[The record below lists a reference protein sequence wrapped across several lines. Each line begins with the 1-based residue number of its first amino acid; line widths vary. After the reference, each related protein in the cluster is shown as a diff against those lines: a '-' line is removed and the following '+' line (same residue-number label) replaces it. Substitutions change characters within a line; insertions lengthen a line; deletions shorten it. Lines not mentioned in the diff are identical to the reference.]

1 MFNINADNDIKKKRT
16 IAKIKGGKY
25 DNKIIT
31 YLPEDSDDDKI
42 YRTFHELLLTNDSKF
57 EPFPN
62 LDIERSVLYIAGPS
76 GSGKSFYTKMYLKN
90 YIKQYPENGIYMFS
104 KLTEDSSLDDVK
116 EIKRIKIDN
125 RLITMPLDV
134 NDFKDSLVIF
144 DDIDCI
150 KNKEQKAA
158 LNDLKNEILETGR
171 HSHTTIL
178 ITSHLACK
186 GAETRSILN
195 EAHSITLFPGS
206 GMPIDYLLQNYVGLD
221 KKQIQN
227 LKNIPSRWITLLR
240 QYPQMLLTEHSVRF
254 MKDL

>member
-1 MFNINADNDIKKKRT
+1 MFNINADTDIKKKRT
-16 IAKIKGGKY
+16 IAKISKGKY
-25 DNKIIT
+25 DNKVIT

-42 YRTFHELLLTNDSKF
+42 YRTFQELTLPDGKF
-57 EPFPN
+57 EPMPD
-62 LDIERSVLYIAGPS
+62 LSRERDVLYIAGPS

-90 YIKQYPENGIYMFS
+90 YIKQYPENGLYMFS

-116 EIKRIKIDN
+116 EIKRVKIDN

-150 KNKEQKAA
+150 KNREQKAA
-158 LNDLKNEILETGR
+158 LNELKNEILETGR

-186 GAETRSILN
+186 GNETRSILN

-206 GMPIDYLLQNYVGLD
+206 GMPIEYLLQNYVGLE

-240 QYPQMLLTEHSVRF
+240 SYPQMLLTEHSIRF

>member
-1 MFNINADNDIKKKRT
+1 
-16 IAKIKGGKY
+16 
-25 DNKIIT
+25 
-31 YLPEDSDDDKI
+31 
-42 YRTFHELLLTNDSKF
+42 
-57 EPFPN
+57 
-62 LDIERSVLYIAGPS
+62 
-76 GSGKSFYTKMYLKN
+76 
-90 YIKQYPENGIYMFS
+90 MFS

-178 ITSHLACK
+178 ITSHLSCK
-186 GAETRSILN
+186 GNETRSILN

-206 GMPIDYLLQNYVGLD
+206 GMPIDYLLTNYVGLD